1 MQLDQNTANYDVS
14 DEHQDHAQPAQSRGA
29 RTIDGRRKP
38 SREAGENAAPNS
50 TQKPTNHSKPDFL
63 GEHKD
68 TTIDKPDAETKIGRG
83 QISRRACHPDFESLL
98 LMDKIEEVLITL
110 RRLIRATDLHS
121 KQLVKT
127 AGLTAPQ
134 LLLLQAIREQGQVTI
149 GALAKEISLSQ
160 ATVTTILDRL
170 EKRGLVYRERSSE
183 DKRKVHA
190 YLTDKGADII
200 RDAPTPLQE
209 HFVKQFRDLR
219 EWEQS
224 MIISSLQRVALMM
237 DAEHIDA
244 SPVLD
249 VGDLDRKDGRN
260 LPGQEVTKPS
270 GENGDSNA

>member
-1 MQLDQNTANYDVS
+1 MQTDQKLSNTAARAEQRAEPRTRAEGKEMRVRDSASQRMIDNPGAAHKVS
-14 DEHQDHAQPAQSRGA
+14 
-29 RTIDGRRKP
+29 RK
-38 SREAGENAAPNS
+38 
-50 TQKPTNHSKPDFL
+50 HV
-63 GEHKD
+63 
-68 TTIDKPDAETKIGRG
+68 
-83 QISRRACHPDFESLL
+83 SRRDLQSPQIPIEE

-134 LLLLQAIREQGQVTI
+134 LLLLQAIREKGQVTI
-149 GALAKEISLSQ
+149 GALAREISLSQ

-190 YLTDKGADII
+190 YLTDKGMDFI

-209 HFVKQFRDLR
+209 HFVRQFRDLR

-249 VGDLDRKDGRN
+249 VGDLDRKDSRQ
-260 LPGQEVTKPS
+260 LPTDT
-270 GENGDSNA
+270 ENTEKKES